1 MSTGGPRR
9 YSRPLHAARPH
20 DALASGMAP
29 RASILLA
36 AAALAGSAV
45 GARAMGVVTVNQPWV
60 RPAGL
65 HASTPAFAV
74 FGSSE
79 ATTIVGVRSPLGD
92 VALMRGK
99 ERVDGIPVQAGVPI
113 EMSAHGP
120 HLLLRG
126 LTRPLAVGQRVPLT
140 VVLQDAAGTTRQI
153 DVDAEVRLRSPIDDE
168 RRAHGK
174 H

>member
-1 MSTGGPRR
+1 M
-9 YSRPLHAARPH
+9 
-20 DALASGMAP
+20 
-29 RASILLA
+29 ILLTA
-36 AAALAGSAV
+36 AVLAGSAV
-45 GARAMGVVTVNQPWV
+45 CARAVGVVTVNQPWV

-65 HASTPAFAV
+65 HASTPAYAV

-79 ATTIVGVRSPLGD
+79 ATTIVAASSPLAD

-99 ERVDGIPVQAGVPI
+99 ARVDAIAVQAGVPI

-126 LTRPLAVGQRVPLT
+126 LTRALAVGQRVPLT
-140 VVLQDAAGTTRQI
+140 LMLQDASGTTRQI